1 MQVGNLYRNHRSLP
15 GRAGYLLTLLSGI
28 GLGYSGSPAVHVWSG
43 ISVLWIRVVLLHVEP
58 IPSACQLPAGGAYMS
73 GLGA

>member
-28 GLGYSGSPAVHVWSG
+28 GLGYSGSPAVHVCG
-43 ISVLWIRVVLLHVEP
+43 PASVSCGSVWCCFMWNPSLVHASFLLGEHT
-58 IPSACQLPAGGAYMS
+58 
-73 GLGA
+73 